1 MQLNAFVR
9 LKIYF
14 AQTCSPKLYL
24 STLKTKIQNQ
34 KFFSKSEV
42 LIQNK
47 ISMHD
52 FKGELQ
58 LRVQLF

>member
-24 STLKTKIQNQ
+24 STLKTKIQ
-34 KFFSKSEV
+34 KIFSKSEV

-58 LRVQLF
+58 VLVQEF